1 MKKRACLLVAAFSI
15 FLGMEAYGGQF
26 IKDETGLWY
35 QNADGTWPVGWFQSD
50 TGSWYCFDENGYART
65 GWYEENGI
73 RYYLGI
79 TDGRL
84 FTDCTSYLEDG
95 WYSFDGEGK
104 STYTGTDHI
113 GWLWDGVHWLYR
125 KPSGA
130 YVTDGWRTIDDAS
143 YYFSEGHLATGPFSI
158 GGENYFFDSQGQKA
172 SGLTVW
178 KNDFYYINDD
188 QTVLKNSEKEIDG
201 ILYRFDETG
210 RGSMVSQ
217 RPSAPSMNFIP
228 GEDWPYKA
236 VTEIPPE
243 NEKTELHRTCDQMA
257 DQILSEIIND
267 AMDQRQ
273 KAEAIYNWVRGNIRY
288 SGASATR
295 DWVQEAYQGLRLRRG
310 DCFTYYSVS
319 QLLLSRAG
327 IAGIEVVRST
337 DNHHYWNLV
346 NIDGSWY
353 HFDATPRRA
362 GGYFFLWTD
371 DQMEQYSRQHGGCF
385 TFDRRLYPATP
396 E

>member
-1 MKKRACLLVAAFSI
+1 MRPDSGI
-15 FLGMEAYGGQF
+15 RTRMGP
-26 IKDETGLWY
+26 GLW
-35 QNADGTWPVGWFQSD
+35 DGSSLTPEAGIVLMRTDMPVPDGMKRM
-50 TGSWYCFDENGYART
+50 GSGTIWGSQMDACIRTAHPIWKTAGTRLTAR
-65 GWYEENGI
+65 E
-73 RYYLGI
+73 
-79 TDGRL
+79 
-84 FTDCTSYLEDG
+84 
-95 WYSFDGEGK
+95 K
-104 STYTGTDHI
+104 STYAGTDHS

-125 KPSGA
+125 RPSGA

-158 GGENYFFDSQGQKA
+158 GGENYFFDSQGKKA

-178 KNDFYYINDD
+178 KNDFYYVNDD
-188 QTVLKNSEKEIDG
+188 QTFLKNSEKEIGG
-201 ILYRFDETG
+201 ILYRFDEAG

-257 DQILSEIIND
+257 DQILSEVVND

-337 DNHHYWNLV
+337 DDHHYWNLV

>member
-1 MKKRACLLVAAFSI
+1 MKKRACLLAAAFSI

-35 QNADGTWPVGWFQSD
+35 QNGDGTWPVGWFQSD

-104 STYTGTDHI
+104 STYAGTDHS

-125 KPSGA
+125 RPSGA

-158 GGENYFFDSQGQKA
+158 GGENYFFDDQGQKA

-178 KNDFYYINDD
+178 NNDFYYVNDD
-188 QTVLKNSEKEIDG
+188 QTILKNSEKEIG
-201 ILYRFDETG
+201 GVVYRFDEAG

-217 RPSAPSMNFIP
+217 RPSAHSMNFIP

-257 DQILSEIIND
+257 DQILSGIIND

-273 KAEAIYNWVRGNIRY
+273 KAEAIYNWVRGNLHY

-371 DQMEQYSRQHGGCF
+371 GQMEQYSRQHGGCF

>member
-1 MKKRACLLVAAFSI
+1 MRPDS
-15 FLGMEAYGGQF
+15 
-26 IKDETGLWY
+26 
-35 QNADGTWPVGWFQSD
+35 
-50 TGSWYCFDENGYART
+50 
-65 GWYEENGI
+65 GI
-73 RYYLGI
+73 RTRMGP
-79 TDGRL
+79 G
-84 FTDCTSYLEDG
+84 
-95 WYSFDGEGK
+95 
-104 STYTGTDHI
+104 
-113 GWLWDGVHWLYR
+113 LWDGSSLTPEAGIVLMR
-125 KPSGA
+125 TDMPVPDGMKRMGSGTIWGSQMDA
-130 YVTDGWRTIDDAS
+130 CIRTA
-143 YYFSEGHLATGPFSI
+143 H
-158 GGENYFFDSQGQKA
+158 Q
-172 SGLTVW
+172 
-178 KNDFYYINDD
+178 
-188 QTVLKNSEKEIDG
+188 
-201 ILYRFDETG
+201 
-210 RGSMVSQ
+210 
-217 RPSAPSMNFIP
+217 
-228 GEDWPYKA
+228 
-236 VTEIPPE
+236 
-243 NEKTELHRTCDQMA
+243 
-257 DQILSEIIND
+257 
-267 AMDQRQ
+267 
-273 KAEAIYNWVRGNIRY
+273 AIYNWVRGNIRY